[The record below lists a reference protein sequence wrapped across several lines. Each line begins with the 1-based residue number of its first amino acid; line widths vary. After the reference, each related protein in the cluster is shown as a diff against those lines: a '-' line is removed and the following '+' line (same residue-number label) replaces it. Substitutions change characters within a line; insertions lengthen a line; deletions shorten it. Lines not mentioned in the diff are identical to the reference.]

1 MHLWPRFDN
10 RHCLDRALGQCQCR
24 FPPFILLLALV
35 GALMLAGCGP
45 SSSAAETS
53 CEDWINDGGNSL
65 GIDETGV
72 VDQAYFEKFDQDQ
85 ISVDFLAEQNRAVAR
100 GCEANP
106 DSSVGDHLIAP

>member
-1 MHLWPRFDN
+1 MLLWPRFKN
-10 RHCLDRALGQCQCR
+10 RHCLGRQVGESQCT
-24 FPPFILLLALV
+24 FPPFILPLALV
-35 GALMLAGCGP
+35 GALMLAGCGS

-72 VDQAYFEKFDQDQ
+72 VDQAYFEKFDQDR
-85 ISVDFLAEQNRAVAR
+85 ISVDFLAEQNRAVAS